1 MSWDSGFYLLE
12 ELSNKIEES
21 TGLIQTDI
29 SDFKGQINARLNNV
43 DAQISSIIQKF
54 NENPT
59 GGSDPETG
67 KTLINLPIVD
77 MYFYTG
83 DRQTVNVESND
94 YYTVAGMTSA
104 TEIGTYTIRLTLRD
118 PERYAWVDSD
128 ERSIQIGW
136 SIDKGRLARPIVN
149 KDFEAFYTG
158 EKIQVILDNVTPQL
172 KHNANSDYPYQINA
186 GEYTTIYEIKDKN
199 HYCWDDGSEGKVV
212 LNWEIQKA
220 IPVPTKIEKVA
231 FGVKCLTK
239 TVKLEELEGVEYT
252 IVDQPNPNLC
262 TAFLE
267 GTTLEL
273 GAAATGRSG
282 DTRIGI
288 HATEGQN
295 YQDFIFYIEIGC
307 GFPEIVEFTDNT
319 VPLEKI
325 EAMLNCHYQGY
336 LNIEDYWDVGDQRQ
350 ANDTNGF
357 QVDAHQ
363 CGNCYI
369 AAEDKSYDNYEVPK
383 QESVIWVI
391 LDFNQYDLTTPIGTR
406 TKNAVVIGY
415 LGTIGISPSESVGMR
430 LHYDENTLTWTG
442 QEIRGY
448 LNGNFYNSIQFK
460 NLIKQVK
467 VNGSKGTTAD
477 DYCFLPAVMEIQGTQ
492 PQIDNDRTQLLSYYK
507 VSSNREKR
515 DGWEA
520 AGETVVQYY
529 TRSRKLEEG
538 YKYIG
543 SYSYD
548 FVYGVT
554 FSTTTTPVSRN
565 SRYPISP
572 MCCL

>member
-118 PERYAWVDSD
+118 PEKYAWVDSD

-220 IPVPTKIEKVA
+220 IPTPTKIEKVA

-325 EAMLNCHYQGY
+325 EDMLNCHYQGY

-363 CGNCYI
+363 CGPCTIEGAN
-369 AAEDKSYDNYEVPK
+369 YDNGEVPK

-391 LDFNQYDLTTPIGTR
+391 LDFNQYNLTTPVGAR
-406 TKNAVVIGY
+406 TKNAVTIGY
-415 LGTIGISPSESVGMR
+415 LGTIGSSPSVSIGMR
-430 LHYDENTLTWTG
+430 LHYDEYYMVWTN
-442 QEIRGY
+442 QELRGY
-448 LNGNFYNSIQFK
+448 LNGNFYNSLQFK
-460 NLIKQVK
+460 DLVKQVS
-467 VNGSKGTTAD
+467 VPCWYGPAS
-477 DYCFLPAVMEIQGTQ
+477 DYCFLPALMEIMGSQ
-492 PQIDNDRTQLLSYYK
+492 PDSEGDGAQLLSYYQI
-507 VSSNREKR
+507 SSNRQKKG
-515 DGWEA
+515 GWEA
-520 AGETVVQYY
+520 LSEEIVQYY
-529 TRSRKLEEG
+529 TRTMGTGGSGYNRKYDGNQSWHYG
-538 YKYIG
+538 YHI
-543 SYSYD
+543 
-548 FVYGVT
+548 T
-554 FSTTTTPVSRN
+554 FSTAQSQVNPTG
-565 SRYPISP
+565 RYPISP